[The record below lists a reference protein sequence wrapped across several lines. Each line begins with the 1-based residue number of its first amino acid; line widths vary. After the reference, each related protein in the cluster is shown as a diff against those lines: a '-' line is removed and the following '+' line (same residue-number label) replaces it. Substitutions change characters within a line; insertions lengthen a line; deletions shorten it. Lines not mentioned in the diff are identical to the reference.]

1 MLLSLGSLLVFSL
14 LVPMSDVRAL
24 YVIPKQAG
32 QAWALPSTHGW
43 RASRLQ
49 VLFRFSAFWVAGHH
63 SNYSFLWFELEA
75 LRKQQLI
82 KAPWEADKHCNPH
95 L

>member
-1 MLLSLGSLLVFSL
+1 MFSL
-14 LVPMSDVRAL
+14 LVPMSDVGAL
-24 YVIPKQAG
+24 YVIPKRAG
-32 QAWALPSTHGW
+32 QAWALASTHGW
-43 RASRLQ
+43 GAKGLQ
-49 VLFRFSAFWVAGHH
+49 VLFRFSTFWVAGHH
-63 SNYSFLWFELEA
+63 SNYRSLWFEYKA